1 MKAFRRL
8 ALATTLTTIG
18 VIGVGGLVRATGS
31 GQGCPAWPKCFGRWI
46 PPLEYHAIIEYSHRA
61 IGAIA
66 IALLSL
72 TLLVAVVKHRRD
84 RPLVIATVVAW
95 LMIFVQAGLGAI
107 VVNTG
112 LNPTLVTVHI
122 GTAMILVG
130 LLVWI
135 TVGVYCRAR
144 AAAGVMKEPVAR
156 SVEQLAAVSAVTT
169 FLLILI
175 GAYVRGQG
183 AGLAFKDWPL
193 MNGTLLPALGG
204 HATTMFIHR
213 FAAVVTGVVLAAFI
227 WRANRARPRDAA
239 VRAFANIAGVVYVA
253 QIVVGGLQVLT
264 KLSAPPVVAHV
275 VLSSLLWSSL
285 VAAYAVARGLHRT
298 VEAPAEALV
307 VDGEVAEARPGFAT
321 TLRAYVALTKP
332 RIIMLLVVTTV
343 PTMLLAARGW
353 PSGWLIAATVFG
365 GTLAAGAANTINMY
379 LDRDIDAVMKRTS
392 RRPLP
397 AHRMTPQRALAF
409 GIALQAISFFFM
421 AATVNLTA
429 ALLTQSAVVFYVFVY
444 TMGLKRSTPQNI
456 VIGGAAG
463 AVPVLVGWAAV
474 TGRVGW
480 PAVVLFAIIFFW
492 TPAHFWA
499 LAMRYSDD
507 YRAAG
512 VPMLPVVAGARATQR
527 QIVLYTV
534 LTVAVTLVLLPV
546 ARMGTIYV
554 VAASGLGV
562 WFLQKALRLWRT
574 GTPAAAMGVFRA
586 SLGYLALLFAALGVD
601 AVVHIAA

>member
-8 ALATTLTTIG
+8 ALATTITTIG

-31 GQGCPAWPKCFGRWI
+31 GKGCPAWPKCFGRWI

-66 IALLSL
+66 IALLSV
-72 TLLVAVVKHRRD
+72 TALVAVLKHRRD

-112 LNPTLVTVHI
+112 LNPTLVTIHI
-122 GTAMILVG
+122 GTAMVLVG

-135 TVGVYCRAR
+135 TIAASCRMRAEAGR
-144 AAAGVMKEPVAR
+144 MKGPVPPRVKQLAVASAAA
-156 SVEQLAAVSAVTT
+156 T
-169 FLLILI
+169 FLLILV

-183 AGLAFKDWPL
+183 ASLAFKDWPL
-193 MNGTLLPALGG
+193 MNGTLFPSLGG
-204 HATTMFIHR
+204 HATTMFVHR
-213 FAAVVTGVVLAAFI
+213 SVAVLVGAVLAAFI
-227 WRANRARPRDAA
+227 WQANRARPRDAA
-239 VRAFANIAGVVYVA
+239 VRIFANLAGVVYVA
-253 QIVVGGLQVLT
+253 QVVVGGLQVLT
-264 KLSAPPVVAHV
+264 KLAAPPVVAHV
-275 VLSSLLWSSL
+275 VLASVQWSLL
-285 VAAYAVARGLHRT
+285 VAAAAVAQGLGARAAECRIEDAPSVEQPHSFSQT
-298 VEAPAEALV
+298 V
-307 VDGEVAEARPGFAT
+307 
-321 TLRAYVALTKP
+321 RAYVALTKP
-332 RIIMLLVVTTV
+332 RIILLLVITTV

-353 PSGWLIAATVFG
+353 PSGWLILATVFG

-379 LDRDIDAVMKRTS
+379 LDRDIDAVMDRTS

-397 AHRMTPQRALAF
+397 AHQIEPQRALAF
-409 GIALQAISFFFM
+409 GIALQAVSFFFM
-421 AATVNLTA
+421 TATVNLTA
-429 ALLTQSAVVFYVFVY
+429 ALLTQSAVIFYVFVY
-444 TMGLKRSTPQNI
+444 TMGLKRTTSQNI

-499 LAMRYSDD
+499 LAMRYADD

-512 VPMLPVVAGARATQR
+512 VPMLPVVAGPRSTQR

-534 LTVAVTLVLLPV
+534 ITVAVTLVLLPV

-554 VAASGLGV
+554 VAAAALGA
-562 WFLQKALRLWRT
+562 WFLQHAIKLWRT
-574 GTPAAAMGVFRA
+574 GSSAAAMGVFKA
-586 SLGYLALLFAALGVD
+586 SIGYLALLFAALGVD
-601 AVVHIAA
+601 AVIHIAA

>member
-1 MKAFRRL
+1 
-8 ALATTLTTIG
+8 
-18 VIGVGGLVRATGS
+18 
-31 GQGCPAWPKCFGRWI
+31 
-46 PPLEYHAIIEYSHRA
+46 
-61 IGAIA
+61 
-66 IALLSL
+66 
-72 TLLVAVVKHRRD
+72 
-84 RPLVIATVVAW
+84 
-95 LMIFVQAGLGAI
+95 
-107 VVNTG
+107 
-112 LNPTLVTVHI
+112 
-122 GTAMILVG
+122 
-130 LLVWI
+130 
-135 TVGVYCRAR
+135 
-144 AAAGVMKEPVAR
+144 
-156 SVEQLAAVSAVTT
+156 
-169 FLLILI
+169 
-175 GAYVRGQG
+175 
-183 AGLAFKDWPL
+183 
-193 MNGTLLPALGG
+193 
-204 HATTMFIHR
+204 
-213 FAAVVTGVVLAAFI
+213 
-227 WRANRARPRDAA
+227 
-239 VRAFANIAGVVYVA
+239 
-253 QIVVGGLQVLT
+253 
-264 KLSAPPVVAHV
+264 
-275 VLSSLLWSSL
+275 
-285 VAAYAVARGLHRT
+285 
-298 VEAPAEALV
+298 

-397 AHRMTPQRALAF
+397 AHRMSPQRALAF
-409 GIALQAISFFFM
+409 GIVLQALSFFFM
-421 AATVNLTA
+421 AATVNLPA

-546 ARMGTIYV
+546 ARMGTIYL
-554 VAASGLGV
+554 VAAVGLGA
-562 WFLQKALRLWRT
+562 WFLQRALRLLRT

-601 AVVHIAA
+601 AVIHIAA

>member
-8 ALATTLTTIG
+8 ALATTITTIG

-31 GQGCPAWPKCFGRWI
+31 GKGCPAWPKCFGRWI

-66 IALLSL
+66 IALL
-72 TLLVAVVKHRRD
+72 TVTALVAVLKHRRD

-122 GTAMILVG
+122 GTAMVLVG

-135 TVGVYCRAR
+135 TIAASCRMR
-144 AAAGVMKEPVAR
+144 AEAGLMKGPVPNR
-156 SVEQLAAVSAVTT
+156 VRQLATTSAVAT

-193 MNGTLLPALGG
+193 MNGSLFPSLGG
-204 HATTMFIHR
+204 HATTMFVHR
-213 FAAVVTGVVLAAFI
+213 IVAVLVGAVLGAFI
-227 WRANRARPRDAA
+227 WQANRARPRDAA
-239 VRAFANIAGVVYVA
+239 VRIFANLAGVVYVA
-253 QIVVGGLQVLT
+253 QIIVGGLQVLT
-264 KLSAPPVVAHV
+264 KLAAPPVVAHV
-275 VLSSLLWSSL
+275 VLASLQWSLL
-285 VAAYAVARGLHRT
+285 VAAAAVAQGLGARAAECVVEDAVPAAQPHTFSQT
-298 VEAPAEALV
+298 V
-307 VDGEVAEARPGFAT
+307 
-321 TLRAYVALTKP
+321 RAYIALTKP
-332 RIIMLLVVTTV
+332 RIIMLLVITTI
-343 PTMLLAARGW
+343 PTMLLAAHGW
-353 PSGWLIAATVFG
+353 PSAWLIVATVLG

-379 LDRDIDAVMKRTS
+379 LDRDIDAVMARTS

-397 AHRMTPQRALAF
+397 AHAIKPQTALAF
-409 GIALQAISFFFM
+409 GIVLQAASFFFM
-421 AATVNLTA
+421 SATVNLTA
-429 ALLTQSAVVFYVFVY
+429 ALLTQSAVIFYVFVY
-444 TMGLKRSTPQNI
+444 TMGLKRTTSQNI

-499 LAMRYSDD
+499 LAMRYADD

-512 VPMLPVVAGARATQR
+512 VPMLPVVAGPRSTQR
-527 QIVLYTV
+527 QIVVYAAI
-534 LTVAVTLVLLPV
+534 TVAVTLVLLPV

-554 VAASGLGV
+554 VAATALGI
-562 WFLQKALRLWRT
+562 WFLQHAVKLWRT
-574 GTPAAAMGVFRA
+574 GTPGAAMGVFKA
-586 SLGYLALLFAALGVD
+586 SIGYLALLFAALGVD
-601 AVVHIAA
+601 AVIHIAA

>member
-1 MKAFRRL
+1 VKAFRRL

-31 GQGCPAWPKCFGRWI
+31 GKGCPAWPKCFGRWI

-66 IALLSL
+66 IGLLAV
-72 TLLVAVVKHRRD
+72 TALVAALKHRGD
-84 RPLVIATVVAW
+84 RPLVIATLVA
-95 LMIFVQAGLGAI
+95 LFMIFVQAGLGAI

-135 TVGVYCRAR
+135 TVGAYCRAR
-144 AAAGVMKEPVAR
+144 AAAGVMKEPVPR
-156 SVEQLAAVSAVTT
+156 SVEQLAAASAIAT

-183 AGLAFKDWPL
+183 AGLAFNDWPL
-193 MNGTLLPALGG
+193 MHGSLLPALGG
-204 HATTMFIHR
+204 HSTTMFIHR
-213 FAAVVTGVVLAAFI
+213 FAAVAVGVVLAAFI

-239 VRAFANIAGVVYVA
+239 VRAFANIAGVLYVA
-253 QIVVGGLQVLT
+253 QVVVGGVQVLT
-264 KLSAPPVVAHV
+264 KLAAPPVVAHV

-298 VEAPAEALV
+298 VTAGLEEESAER
-307 VDGEVAEARPGFAT
+307 AEKRPGFAT
-321 TLRAYVALTKP
+321 TLRAYIALTKP
-332 RIIMLLVVTTV
+332 RIIVLLVVTTV

-365 GTLAAGAANTINMY
+365 GILAAGAANTINMY

-397 AHRMTPQRALAF
+397 AHQMSPQRALAF
-409 GIALQAISFFFM
+409 GIVLQALSFFFM
-421 AATVNLTA
+421 AATVNLIA

-499 LAMRYSDD
+499 LAMRYSED

-554 VAASGLGV
+554 VAASALGV
-562 WFLQKALRLWRT
+562 WFLQKALHLWRT

-601 AVVHIAA
+601 AVIHIAA

>member
-1 MKAFRRL
+1 VKAFRRL

-31 GQGCPAWPKCFGRWI
+31 GQGCPAWPKCFGRWV

-66 IALLSL
+66 IGLLSV
-72 TLLVAVVKHRRD
+72 TALVAVLKHRRD
-84 RPLVIATVVAW
+84 RPLVIASLVAL

-135 TVGVYCRAR
+135 TVGAYCRAR
-144 AAAGVMKEPVAR
+144 AAAGVIKEPVAR
-156 SVEQLAAVSAVTT
+156 SVEQLAAASAVAT

-193 MNGTLLPALGG
+193 MNGSLLPSLGG

-213 FAAVVTGVVLAAFI
+213 FAAVAVSVVLGAFI

-239 VRAFANIAGVVYVA
+239 VRAFANIAGIVYLA

-264 KLSAPPVVAHV
+264 KLAAAPVVAHV

-285 VAAYAVARGLHRT
+285 VAAYAVARGLHRAAVT
-298 VEAPAEALV
+298 TLEEEAESAQL
-307 VDGEVAEARPGFAT
+307 RSGFAT
-321 TLRAYVALTKP
+321 TVRAYVALTKP
-332 RIIMLLVVTTV
+332 RIIVLLVVTTV

-397 AHRMTPQRALAF
+397 AHQMTPQRALTF
-409 GIALQAISFFFM
+409 GIALQALSFFFM
-421 AATVNLTA
+421 VATVNLPA

-444 TMGLKRSTPQNI
+444 TLGLKRSTPHNI

-480 PAVVLFAIIFFW
+480 PAVVLFGIIFFW

-499 LAMRYSDD
+499 LAMRYSED

-546 ARMGTIYV
+546 ARMGTIYI
-554 VAASGLGV
+554 VAAVGLGA
-562 WFLQKALRLWRT
+562 WFLQKALLLWRT

>member
-1 MKAFRRL
+1 VKAFRRL
-8 ALATTLTTIG
+8 ALATTITTIG

-31 GQGCPAWPKCFGRWI
+31 GKGCPAWPKCFGRWI

-66 IALLSL
+66 IGLLAITAL
-72 TLLVAVVKHRRD
+72 VVVLKHRRD
-84 RPLVIATVVAW
+84 RPLVIATLIA
-95 LMIFVQAGLGAI
+95 LFMIFVQAGLGAI

-135 TVGVYCRAR
+135 TVGAYCRAR

-156 SVEQLAAVSAVTT
+156 SVEQLAAASAIAT
-169 FLLILI
+169 FGLILI

-193 MNGTLLPALGG
+193 MNGTLFPALSG

-213 FAAVVTGVVLAAFI
+213 FAAVAVGVVLASFI

-239 VRAFANIAGVVYVA
+239 VRAFANIAGVLYVA

-264 KLSAPPVVAHV
+264 KLAAPPVVAHV
-275 VLSSLLWSSL
+275 VLSSLLWSAL
-285 VAAYAVARGLHRT
+285 VAAYAVSRGLHRK
-298 VEAPAEALV
+298 VEVPSEETEAV
-307 VDGEVAEARPGFAT
+307 EERSGFAT

-332 RIIMLLVVTTV
+332 RIIVLLVVTTV

-365 GTLAAGAANTINMY
+365 GMLAAGAANTINMY

-397 AHRMTPQRALAF
+397 AHQMSPQRALTF

-499 LAMRYSDD
+499 LAMRYSED

-512 VPMLPVVAGARATQR
+512 IPMLPVVAGARATQR

-554 VAASGLGV
+554 VAASALGV
-562 WFLQKALRLWRT
+562 WFLRKAIQLWRT

-601 AVVHIAA
+601 AVIHIAA

>member
-1 MKAFRRL
+1 LTAFRRL

-61 IGAIA
+61 IGAVA
-66 IALLSL
+66 IALLTI
-72 TLLVAVVKHRRD
+72 TLLVAVLKHRSD
-84 RPLVIATVVAW
+84 RPLVIATLIAW

-135 TVGVYCRAR
+135 TVGTYCRGR
-144 AAAGVMKEPVAR
+144 AAAGVMKEPVSR
-156 SVEQLAAVSAVTT
+156 SVEQLAAASAIAI
-169 FLLILI
+169 FALILI

-183 AGLAFKDWPL
+183 AGLAFKGWPL
-193 MNGTLLPALGG
+193 MNGTLIPSLGG

-213 FAAVVTGVVLAAFI
+213 AAALVTGAVLAAFV

-239 VRAFANIAGVVYVA
+239 IRAFANIAGIVYIA
-253 QIVVGGLQVLT
+253 QVIVGGLQVLT
-264 KLSAPPVVAHV
+264 KLAAPPVVAHV
-275 VLSSLLWSSL
+275 VLSSLLWASL
-285 VAAYAVARGLHRT
+285 VAAVAVARGLHR
-298 VEAPAEALV
+298 P
-307 VDGEVAEARPGFAT
+307 VATSETSAISTPEPQERLGFAGT
-321 TLRAYVALTKP
+321 VRAYVALTKP
-332 RIIMLLVVTTV
+332 RIILLLVITTV
-343 PTMLLAARGW
+343 PTMLVAARGW
-353 PSGWLIAATVFG
+353 PSVWLMSATVIG

-379 LDRDIDAVMKRTS
+379 LDRDIDAVMARTS

-397 AHRMTPQRALAF
+397 AHQMSPARALAF
-409 GIALQAISFFFM
+409 GVCLQALSFFFM
-421 AATVNLTA
+421 AATVNVTA

-480 PAVVLFAIIFFW
+480 PAVVLFAVIFFW

-499 LAMRYSDD
+499 LAMRYADD
-507 YRAAG
+507 YRSAG
-512 VPMLPVVAGARATQR
+512 VPMLPVVSGPRTTQR
-527 QIVLYTV
+527 QIVLYTA
-534 LTVAVTLVLLPV
+534 LTVAVTLVLQPV
-546 ARMGTIYV
+546 ARMGTIYI
-554 VAASGLGV
+554 VAAAGLGA
-562 WFLQKALRLWRT
+562 WFLQRALRLWRT
-574 GTPAAAMGVFRA
+574 GTPAAAMGLFKT
-586 SLGYLALLFAALGVD
+586 SIGYLALLFAAMGVD
-601 AVVHIAA
+601 AVIHIAA